1 MSADAAPDASTE
13 VSTIRVASLIARL
26 ATEGQNV
33 SDPKALIREVAEA
46 LRELGVPVERC
57 MVGLQVLHPQVR
69 VVSWSWRRG
78 VDEVIEREFDYSL
91 EEQPIYLKSPIVELR
106 QGTPLIRRRLVGPDA
121 KLDYP
126 VLHDLV
132 AEGFTDYVALSFRV
146 EEGPGNAV
154 TWATQA
160 PGGFTPS
167 QVSALQTLLPVLS
180 LLLEVHAQRRISR
193 ALLGT
198 YLGQD
203 AGRRVLSGQVR
214 RGDGERIRAV
224 IWCSDMRDFTL
235 LSDTLPGPALLTM
248 LNTCFERQ
256 VWAIHRNGGE
266 VLKFIGDGLLAIFRI
281 DEREGAEAEASR
293 RAVIAGIEGFASLQE
308 ENLRRVG
315 QALLPIRVGLALHIG
330 DVEFGNIG
338 APDRL
343 DFTVI
348 GPAVNLASRL
358 ESLSKTL
365 GEPFLLS
372 AAVADALVGTSLP
385 VRALGPHA
393 IRGLPAPQPVF
404 AVRL

>member
-69 VVSWSWRRG
+69 VVCWSWRRG

-91 EEQPIYLKSPIVELR
+91 EEQPIYLQSPIVELR

-160 PGGFTPS
+160 PGGFTPGH
-167 QVSALQTLLPVLS
+167 VSALQTLLPVLS

-315 QALLPIRVGLALHIG
+315 QELLPIRVGLALHIG

-385 VRALGPHA
+385 VRALGPQA

>member
-1 MSADAAPDASTE
+1 MSSDTATKTLSE
-13 VSTIRVASLIARL
+13 VSTGRVASLIARL

-46 LRELGVPVERC
+46 LRALDVPVERC

-78 VDEVIEREFDYSL
+78 LEEVVEREFDYSL

-132 AEGFTDYVALSFRV
+132 AEGFTDYVAMSFRV

-167 QVSALQTLLPVLS
+167 HISALQTLLPVLS

-266 VLKFIGDGLLAIFRI
+266 VLKFIGDATLAVFPI
-281 DEREGAEAEASR
+281 DEAGAASACR
-293 RAVIAGIEGFASLQE
+293 RALDAARAVLARIAAWSCE
-308 ENLRRVG
+308 EAG
-315 QALLPIRVGLALHIG
+315 PISIGVALHAG
-330 DVEFGNIG
+330 HVLYGNIG
-338 APDRL
+338 GRERL

-348 GPAVNLASRL
+348 GASVNELCRV
-358 ESLSKTL
+358 ESMCKVL
-365 GEPFLLS
+365 GEPLLMT
-372 AAVADALVGTSLP
+372 AAFATALEDPDVVSLGRFELKGVAQAQEILTTRS
-385 VRALGPHA
+385 R
-393 IRGLPAPQPVF
+393 
-404 AVRL
+404 

>member
-1 MSADAAPDASTE
+1 LSADAAPDASTE

-78 VDEVIEREFDYSL
+78 IDEVIEREFDYSL

-121 KLDYP
+121 RLDYP

-160 PGGFTPS
+160 PGGFTPG

-235 LSDTLPGPALLTM
+235 LSDTLPGPSLLTM

-372 AAVADALVGTSLP
+372 AAVAEALVGASLP
-385 VRALGPHA
+385 VRALGPQA

>member
-91 EEQPIYLKSPIVELR
+91 EEQPIYLQSPIVELR

-160 PGGFTPS
+160 PGGFTPGH
-167 QVSALQTLLPVLS
+167 VSALQTLLPVLS

-235 LSDTLPGPALLTM
+235 LSDTLPGPSLLTM

-293 RAVIAGIEGFASLQE
+293 RAVIAGVEGFASLQE

-315 QALLPIRVGLALHIG
+315 QELLPIRVGLALHIG

-385 VRALGPHA
+385 VRALGPQA

>member
-1 MSADAAPDASTE
+1 MSLEAPPDDLAE
-13 VSTIRVASLIARL
+13 VSTARVAALITRL
-26 ATEGQNV
+26 ASEGQNV
-33 SDPKALIREVAEA
+33 SDPRELIREVAAA
-46 LRELGVPVERC
+46 LRALGVPVDRC

-69 VVSWSWRRG
+69 VVSWSWRHG
-78 VDEVIEREFDYSL
+78 VDDVVEREFDYSL
-91 EEQPIYLKSPIVELR
+91 EEQPIYLSSPIVELR
-106 QGTPLIRRRLVGPDA
+106 KGTPLIRRRLVGPDA
-121 KLDYP
+121 RLDYP
-126 VLHDLV
+126 ILHDLV
-132 AEGFTDYVALSFRV
+132 ADGFTDYVALSFRV
-146 EEGPGNAV
+146 EQGPGNAV

-160 PGGFTPS
+160 PGGFTPD
-167 QVSALQTLLPVLS
+167 QVEALQAMLPVLS

-224 IWCSDMRDFTL
+224 IWCSDMRDFTQ
-235 LSDTLPGPALLTM
+235 LSDSMPGPALLTM

-281 DEREGAEAEASR
+281 DDREGVEAEASR
-293 RAVIAGIEGFASLQE
+293 RAVVAGVEAFASLQE

-315 QALLPIRVGLALHIG
+315 QGLLPIRVGLALHIG

-348 GPAVNLASRL
+348 GPAVNLAARL
-358 ESLSKTL
+358 ESLSKIL

-372 AAVADALVGTSLP
+372 SAVAQALAGASLP
-385 VRALGPHA
+385 VRPLGPQA
-393 IRGLPAPQPVF
+393 IRGLPVPQPVF

>member
-1 MSADAAPDASTE
+1 MSSNPATETPSDVTSTQ
-13 VSTIRVASLIARL
+13 VATLIARL

-46 LRELGVPVERC
+46 LRSFGVPVERC

-91 EEQPIYLKSPIVELR
+91 EEQPVYLNSPILELR

-121 KLDYP
+121 VLDYP
-126 VLHDLV
+126 ILHDLV
-132 AEGFTDYVALSFRV
+132 AEGFTDYVAMSFRV

-167 QVSALQTLLPVLS
+167 QIFALQTLLPVLS

-224 IWCSDMRDFTL
+224 IWCSDMREFTR
-235 LSDTLPGPALLTM
+235 LSDTLPGPALLSM

-281 DEREGAEAEASR
+281 DERAGAEAEASR
-293 RAVIAGIEGFASLQE
+293 RAVVAGIEAFASLQE

-315 QALLPIRVGLALHIG
+315 HERLPIRVGLALHIG

-358 ESLSKTL
+358 ESLSKVL

-372 AAVADALVGTSLP
+372 AAVADALAGAGLP
-385 VRALGPHA
+385 IRPLGLQP
-393 IRGLPAPQPVF
+393 IRGLPTPQPVF

>member
-1 MSADAAPDASTE
+1 LSSIPGSETPTE
-13 VSTIRVASLIARL
+13 VSSTQVATLIARL

-33 SDPKALIREVAEA
+33 SDPKVLIRGVAEA
-46 LRELGVPVERC
+46 LRSLGVPVERC

-78 VDEVIEREFDYSL
+78 IDEVIEREFDYSL
-91 EEQPIYLKSPIVELR
+91 EEQPIYLNSPIVELR

-121 KLDYP
+121 RLDYP
-126 VLHDLV
+126 VLHDLL

-167 QVSALQTLLPVLS
+167 QVDALQTLLPVLS

-235 LSDTLPGPALLTM
+235 LSDRLPGPALLTM

-281 DEREGAEAEASR
+281 DEREGAEAEASQ

-358 ESLSKTL
+358 ESLSKAL

-385 VRALGPHA
+385 VRALGPQA